1 MSALGGDSGP
11 EQRLD
16 PMRFLKFYSRNYS
29 DCEVDTTHYA
39 LPSLATVKNWSG
51 SVPTGF
57 RFHIKAFQLFTA
69 HVCPTNALPAVV
81 KQALP
86 PHLLQ
91 RKSIAWKEIPAEAQN
106 LAWDRFNELLNVL
119 EKEGKLG
126 VVLFQFHFKL
136 TQRAKAIVLQC
147 RSRLQKRFTMA
158 VEFRQREWFADE
170 SDARHPGL
178 PGRDERLAWLTR
190 AGLVLVL
197 SDELEHEL
205 YATEL
210 KGNPVRMPTKR
221 FVTNARAGVH
231 RRRGTKRVLH
241 NRELQHLALLTA
253 DMSCPA
259 TIVFGTAF
267 ETSPMENMKNFAK
280 VVPTLDWKAKIK
292 ADIAD
297 EKPGILSFFA
307 KRKTADVSNVEKKS
321 QPSLSITDTAAP
333 SSPSE
338 KEHNSARPQMQREK
352 PSPGGSSRKS
362 NVAPAFSTLEEE
374 EEHLIALS
382 SSSMWRPNVPDD
394 IGWYA
399 SSHISSR
406 KTVCPELEWICGKQG
421 LTQLNML
428 DIDSGGIDDGDFR
441 SPPGNFDVNRPV
453 APSKQCNLESERK
466 STLSKTSIPC
476 PIGGSFRLRVGGATV
491 FRSPK
496 QPKQGIG
503 FVDVVPGYDSFRAQL
518 DARQVCTAS
527 RSRTPRSSMRTY
539 RTAKMEPHAN
549 VAGGSWASS
558 SEEEGPAVQL
568 PWCHHETKRALEG
581 YNHTDRKVVCHHKK
595 EVEREAKTAHD
606 SLEAR
611 RQLARIWVGTQDK
624 PVQQPA
630 RIYPQEQTQIEVS
643 TAAIEPSS
651 QVNGHSHVGCEAISR
666 LDRLRMKLAKQVR
679 WAKMSMKERQQIY
692 GLAAGNVRQQKAS
705 ITVASYRTPPP
716 TLRYI
721 SAWTPPTVVAPPL
734 PPPPFPE
741 ARSEQL
747 VDVFKGHSKVSKHHV
762 QHAAKKVDAN
772 VCHDSVSVNTSKAVP
787 NWQRLLGYVPKTL
800 AVKVDFR
807 KVVPRI
813 NTGIR
818 RDSTPELI
826 SKKSNLERAAT
837 KIKRRLDMWS
847 YLEMRKKAGNAKVP
861 LWKMPK
867 A

>member
-1 MSALGGDSGP
+1 MHSTPEHQPNSRTSFSASHKSS
-11 EQRLD
+11 Q
-16 PMRFLKFYSRNYS
+16 
-29 DCEVDTTHYA
+29 
-39 LPSLATVKNWSG
+39 
-51 SVPTGF
+51 
-57 RFHIKAFQLFTA
+57 
-69 HVCPTNALPAVV
+69 PA
-81 KQALP
+81 A
-86 PHLLQ
+86 
-91 RKSIAWKEIPAEAQN
+91 A
-106 LAWDRFNELLNVL
+106 
-119 EKEGKLG
+119 
-126 VVLFQFHFKL
+126 
-136 TQRAKAIVLQC
+136 AI
-147 RSRLQKRFTMA
+147 
-158 VEFRQREWFADE
+158 
-170 SDARHPGL
+170 
-178 PGRDERLAWLTR
+178 
-190 AGLVLVL
+190 
-197 SDELEHEL
+197 
-205 YATEL
+205 
-210 KGNPVRMPTKR
+210 PTKR
-221 FVTNARAGVH
+221 FTTINKKNRKIASRISQEETLTSTDRLHRQSNAILKANERARCRSLP
-231 RRRGTKRVLH
+231 RRSK
-241 NRELQHLALLTA
+241 
-253 DMSCPA
+253 MPMKK
-259 TIVFGTAF
+259 
-267 ETSPMENMKNFAK
+267 ETSPTQIHLPSLPF
-280 VVPTLDWKAKIK
+280 VDPISLL
-292 ADIAD
+292 
-297 EKPGILSFFA
+297 P
-307 KRKTADVSNVEKKS
+307 KRKSAVKS
-321 QPSLSITDTAAP
+321 RIPAP
-333 SSPSE
+333 TKSSQLHASRRR
-338 KEHNSARPQMQREK
+338 KQQRPQIGLREE
-352 PSPGGSSRKS
+352 
-362 NVAPAFSTLEEE
+362 FQT
-374 EEHLIALS
+374 
-382 SSSMWRPNVPDD
+382 
-394 IGWYA
+394 
-399 SSHISSR
+399 
-406 KTVCPELEWICGKQG
+406 T
-421 LTQLNML
+421 T
-428 DIDSGGIDDGDFR
+428 
-441 SPPGNFDVNRPV
+441 NR
-453 APSKQCNLESERK
+453 R
-466 STLSKTSIPC
+466 TSIPC

-527 RSRTPRSSMRTY
+527 RSRTPRSSMSTY

-581 YNHTDRKVVCHHKK
+581 YNHTNRKVVCHHKK

-679 WAKMSMKERQQIY
+679 WAKMSTKERQQIY

-747 VDVFKGHSKVSKHHV
+747 VAVFKGHSKVSKHHV

-826 SKKSNLERAAT
+826 SQKSNLERAAT